1 MKKALLICLSVVL
14 ASSLFVPLRIEAG
27 GGEWAKV
34 TEAANVLWEIE
45 SIPENGVPPALLS
58 SSYGVAV
65 IPGMLKAGFILGGR
79 YGQGIMVVRN
89 STGSWS
95 NPCFITIAGGSV
107 GWQIGAQSTD
117 VILVFK
123 TRRSASALADGKFT
137 LGADAS
143 VAAGPVG
150 RSAEAATDAQLRAE
164 ILSYSR
170 SRGLF
175 AGVALEGAALQI
187 DNSANAFFYS
197 KVGVTPWDIFDGRGI
212 DPPPEVK
219 NFINVLER

>member
-1 MKKALLICLSVVL
+1 MKKTLSICLAAVVVL
-14 ASSLFVPLRIEAG
+14 SVFVPLRIEAG
-27 GGEWAKV
+27 GGEWAKLN
-34 TEAANVLWEIE
+34 EAANVLWEIK
-45 SIPENGVPPALLS
+45 SIPENGMPPALLS
-58 SSYGVAV
+58 SAYGVVV
-65 IPGMLKAGFILGGR
+65 IPNMIKAGFILGGR
-79 YGQGIMVVRN
+79 YGQGVMVIRN
-89 STGSWS
+89 STGKWS
-95 NPCFITIAGGSV
+95 NPCFVTITGGSV
-107 GWQIGAQSTD
+107 GWQAGAQSTD
-117 VILVFK
+117 IILVFK
-123 TRRSASALADGKFT
+123 TSRSASALADGKFT

-150 RSAEAATDAQLRAE
+150 RHAEAATDAQLRAE